1 MNNLVATWRQPA
13 AIDLR
18 DDADVCELLA
28 RAHDRL
34 AEIPELARAQRLVD
48 VALEEVL
55 TWFDG
60 GVVSLPVR
68 GLTRRSG

>member
-1 MNNLVATWRQPA
+1 MNNLVATWARPA
-13 AIDLR
+13 EIELTDES
-18 DDADVCELLA
+18 DVCELLA
-28 RAHDRL
+28 RVHDRL
-34 AEIPELARAQRLVD
+34 AGIPELVGARRLLE

-68 GLTRRSG
+68 G

>member
-13 AIDLR
+13 VIDVR
-18 DDADVCELLA
+18 DEADVCELLA
-28 RAHDRL
+28 RVHDRL
-34 AEIPELARAQRLVD
+34 AEIPELVRALRLVD
-48 VALEEVL
+48 VALDEVL

-60 GVVSLPVR
+60 GVVSLPVA

>member
-13 AIDLR
+13 VIDVR
-18 DDADVCELLA
+18 DEADVCELLA
-28 RAHDRL
+28 RVHDRL
-34 AEIPELARAQRLVD
+34 AEIPEMARALRLVD
-48 VALEEVL
+48 VALDEVL

-60 GVVSLPVR
+60 GVVSLPVA

>member
-13 AIDLR
+13 VIDVR
-18 DDADVCELLA
+18 DEADVCELLA
-28 RAHDRL
+28 RVHDRL
-34 AEIPELARAQRLVD
+34 AEIPELARALRLVD
-48 VALEEVL
+48 VALDEVL

-60 GVVSLPVR
+60 GVVSLPVA

>member
-28 RAHDRL
+28 RVHDRL
-34 AEIPELARAQRLVD
+34 AEIPELGRAQRLVD

-68 GLTRRSG
+68 GLTLRSG